1 MATHL
6 AAVTPSKGRPFETLQ
21 RKTLKPGPGEL
32 LVAVKSVALNPADMY
47 MRDLGLL
54 ISAYPTVAGFDF
66 SGLVLEIGE
75 GVPVGSFQPGLT
87 RVAGY
92 ASSFWRSFDSRYGA
106 FQERCIVPWQHV
118 ISLPATNLSWNHA
131 ATLPVA
137 VQVPLMAWDALQL
150 PRVGGSS
157 SLKSPGTYSQGLGT
171 SEPTEPAHIKSRG
184 QSQALL
190 IWGASSSVGT
200 MGVQTARLLKQ
211 DDRSSIVAV
220 YATCGSANMDY
231 IRSLGADAVFDYEDP
246 GVVDALV
253 SVANEANLV
262 IRHCFLAMGQLAQC
276 QSVLKVFTHARI
288 ASAPIIPQDAKNIDG
303 VEVVF
308 LQPPSEEEKRLELF
322 RFAFGPWLTESL
334 ARGVIK
340 PSPEPKVVGKGL
352 ESINQG
358 INMLR
363 EGVSCTKLVVE
374 VSK

>member
-6 AAVTPSKGRPFETLQ
+6 AAVATSKSRPFETLQ
-21 RKTLKPGPGEL
+21 RATLAPGPGEL
-32 LVAVKSVALNPADMY
+32 LVAVRSVALNPADMY

-54 ISAYPTVAGFDF
+54 ISTYPTVAGFDF

-75 GVPVGSFQPGLT
+75 GVPVGSFQPGVS

-118 ISLPATNLSWNHA
+118 ISLPANLSWNHA

-137 VQVPLMAWDALQL
+137 VQVPLMAWDTLQL

-157 SLKSPGTYSQGLGT
+157 SSKSL
-171 SEPTEPAHIKSRG
+171 ESREKG
-184 QSQALL
+184 EAIL

-211 DDRSSIVAV
+211 DENSCIVAV
-220 YATCGSANMDY
+220 YATCGSANKDY
-231 IRSLGADAVFDYEDP
+231 VRSLGADIVFDYKDP
-246 GVVDALV
+246 GVVNALV

-262 IRHCFLAMGQLAQC
+262 IRRCFLAMGQLAQC
-276 QSVLKVFTHARI
+276 QSVLKAFTHDGQGGNGHGGLDGARI

-308 LQPPSEEEKRLELF
+308 LQPPSDEDERLERF

-334 ARGVIK
+334 ARGIIK

-352 ESINQG
+352 ESINQS
-358 INMLR
+358 IDMLR

-374 VSK
+374 VSE